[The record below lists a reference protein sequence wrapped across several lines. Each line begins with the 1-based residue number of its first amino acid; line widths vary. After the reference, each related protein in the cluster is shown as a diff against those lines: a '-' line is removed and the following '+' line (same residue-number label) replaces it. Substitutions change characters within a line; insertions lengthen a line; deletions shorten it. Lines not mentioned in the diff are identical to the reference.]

1 MPGGCLVCSLC
12 SSSIL
17 FLILLLLLPYHPHT
31 SQCIIIYLYMFI
43 HIESYFPSS
52 LISHTH
58 KNKTLKAQTK
68 MMACLSVGWWLRR
81 SIFHQ
86 SVNVVLG
93 SVLRRGH
100 FENISH
106 ALERLLRVSIRHHL
120 RRREKK

>member
-1 MPGGCLVCSLC
+1 MYNNISIYIYVYIYR
-12 SSSIL
+12 IL
-17 FLILLLLLPYHPHT
+17 FFFFFDFTH
-31 SQCIIIYLYMFI
+31 SQ
-43 HIESYFPSS
+43 
-52 LISHTH
+52 
-58 KNKTLKAQTK
+58 NKTLESADEDDDG
-68 MMACLSVGWWLRR
+68 LSVGWWLRR

-106 ALERLLRVSIRHHL
+106 ALQRLLRVSIRHHL